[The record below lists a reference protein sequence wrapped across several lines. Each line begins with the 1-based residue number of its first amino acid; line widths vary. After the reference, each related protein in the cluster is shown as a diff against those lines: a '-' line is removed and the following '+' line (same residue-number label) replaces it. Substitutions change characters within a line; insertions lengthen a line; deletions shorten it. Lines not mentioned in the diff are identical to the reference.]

1 MASKIRNKPV
11 TIGFLLITALFI
23 YVSLFF
29 ILKEPASPYFLAPFF
44 VIHNHDVNS
53 HEVTVEVL
61 DQHNESIINET
72 YSLEP
77 GSDVSRSRPLSL
89 WLQQEKREYTFKV
102 TMDAQITNKANLE
115 ILDSHTSASIRLYT
129 VVGETIPYDRLREP
143 IPILIEA
150 VEY

>member
-1 MASKIRNKPV
+1 M
-11 TIGFLLITALFI
+11 
-23 YVSLFF
+23 
-29 ILKEPASPYFLAPFF
+29 
-44 VIHNHDVNS
+44 
-53 HEVTVEVL
+53 EVL
-61 DQHNESIINET
+61 DQNNKSIINEK

-102 TMDAQITNKANLE
+102 TMDDQITNKANLE

-129 VVGETIPYDRLREP
+129 VVGETIPYYRLREP